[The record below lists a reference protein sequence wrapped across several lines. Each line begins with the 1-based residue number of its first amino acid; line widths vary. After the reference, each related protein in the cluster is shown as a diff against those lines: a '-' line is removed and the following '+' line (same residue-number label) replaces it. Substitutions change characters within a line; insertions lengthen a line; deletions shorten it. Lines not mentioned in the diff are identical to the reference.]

1 MSNSKTG
8 TGAAADSGKDRY
20 LAVAIHQVM
29 GEYGWKG
36 IEKHFGADYKIIYIK
51 SDSPLEKIELRAH
64 KLGNHLDVKFL
75 GFTPKKGLMD
85 RMFDFNVREI
95 PKEFPLNNYISDDM
109 ELMNEQRLRN
119 ILGVVIREL
128 EDIKKERM

>member
-1 MSNSKTG
+1 MSDSNTG
-8 TGAAADSGKDRY
+8 KGAAADSGKDRY

-51 SDSPLEKIELRAH
+51 PDSPLEKIEVRAH
-64 KLGNHLDVKFL
+64 KLGNRLDVGFL

-85 RMFDFNVREI
+85 RVFDFNVREI
-95 PKEFPLNNYISDDM
+95 PKEFSLDNYISDNM
-109 ELMNEQRLRN
+109 GLLNEQRLRN
-119 ILGVVIREL
+119 IVGVVIKEL
-128 EDIKKERM
+128 EDLKKKRM